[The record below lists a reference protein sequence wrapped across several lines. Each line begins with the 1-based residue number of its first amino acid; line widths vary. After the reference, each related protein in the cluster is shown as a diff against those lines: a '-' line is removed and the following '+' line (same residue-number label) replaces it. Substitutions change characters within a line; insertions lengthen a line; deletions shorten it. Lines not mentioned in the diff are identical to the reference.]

1 MSLHEGYFPSM
12 KELKLDRQDAEKFLN
27 AEQQALNKKHNKHV
41 LFGRNVIAPT
51 MGNADDGELADSL
64 RHQYRQLN
72 AQIKLDTKQL
82 ELQSAKIKLLADS
95 KTPVSETTMTAYMTN
110 QVALA
115 HKNQKLES
123 INALI
128 ERGFGFEDVSDD
140 YYHRALYNPDTF
152 SNWFPR
158 LLAAA
163 KSQDFF
169 KIPETK
175 YLTLPQ
181 SIMQYL
187 HHDWSK
193 ETNQKSREALNK
205 LLFKTFDLDVNKEY
219 FFKTGLFSGKF
230 EFQNAHIDDPA
241 AIGDYL
247 HVVSNQAQMVGAA
260 ASNDMVIREWIP
272 DPENRPTI
280 YDGMPLRTEFRAFID
295 TDLHRVIDVVPYWNN
310 KKVENTLN
318 MMQQTHI
325 GNPNMAHDAKAYA
338 AAKPVLDREFDK
350 FKAIVKSKLQVVVDN
365 LNFSGCWSLD
375 VMKSGDDFYLID
387 MATMAT
393 SALIDTAD
401 HDELLN
407 EMVLRQ
413 SKHLPAVMPFETA
426 WKFADTPEEVMASYE
441 TLPELPKL
449 SELQKGDN

>member
-12 KELKLDRQDAEKFLN
+12 KELKLDRQAAEKFLN
-27 AEQQALNKKHNKHV
+27 AEEQALNQKHNQHV
-41 LFGRNVIAPT
+41 LFGRDVMSPT
-51 MGNADDGELADSL
+51 MSAADDGELAASL
-64 RHQYRQLN
+64 RHQYRELD
-72 AQIKLDTKQL
+72 AQIKLDKKQL
-82 ELQSAKIKLLADS
+82 DLQSAKIKLLADS
-95 KTPVSETTMTAYMTN
+95 KTPVSETAMTAYMTD

-115 HKNQKLES
+115 NKNQKLAS

-128 ERGFGFEDVSDD
+128 ERGFGLEDVSDD
-140 YYHRALYNPDTF
+140 YYHRALYNPNTF

-169 KIPETK
+169 KIPETQ
-175 YLTLPQ
+175 YLTLPR

-187 HHDWSK
+187 HHDWQT
-193 ETNQKSREALNK
+193 ETNQKSRDALNQ
-205 LLFKTFDLDVNKEY
+205 LLFKTFKLDVNKEY

-247 HVVSNQAQMVGAA
+247 HVVSNQAQMIGAA
-260 ASNDMVIREWIP
+260 ASNDMVVREWIP
-272 DPENRPTI
+272 DPEQRPTI

-310 KKVENTLN
+310 KNVENTLA
-318 MMQQTHI
+318 MMKQTHI
-325 GNPNMAHDAKAYA
+325 GNSHMEHDVKAYA
-338 AAKPVLDREFDK
+338 EAKPILDREFNE
-350 FKAIVKSKLQVVVDN
+350 FKAIVKDKLQAVVDN
-365 LNFSGCWSLD
+365 LNFAGCWSLD

-401 HDELLN
+401 QDALLN
-407 EMVLRQ
+407 DAALRNA
-413 SKHLPAVMPFETA
+413 KHLPAVMPFETA
-426 WKFADTPEEVMASYE
+426 WKFAETPAEVIASYE
-441 TLPELPKL
+441 PLPELPKL
-449 SELQKGDN
+449 AELQNNND

>member
-27 AEQQALNKKHNKHV
+27 AEQQALNEKHNKHV
-41 LFGRNVIAPT
+41 LFGRNVISPT
-51 MGNADDGELADSL
+51 MGHVDDDKLTNSL
-64 RHQYRQLN
+64 RHQYRELN
-72 AQIKLDTKQL
+72 AQIKLDKKQL
-82 ELQSAKIKLLADS
+82 ELQSAKIKSLADS
-95 KTPVSETTMTAYMTN
+95 KTPVNETAMTAYMTN

-115 HKNQKLES
+115 NKNQKLES

-152 SNWFPR
+152 ANWFPR

-187 HHDWSK
+187 HHDWRN
-193 ETNQKSREALNK
+193 ETNQKSRDALNK
-205 LLFKTFDLDVNKEY
+205 LLFKTFDLDANNEY

-260 ASNDMVIREWIP
+260 ASNDMVVREWIP

-338 AAKPVLDREFDK
+338 EAKPVLDREFDK

-407 EMVLRQ
+407 EMVLRK
-413 SKHLPAVMPFETA
+413 SKNLPAVMPFETA
-426 WKFADTPEEVMASYE
+426 WKFAETPDEVIASYE
-441 TLPELPKL
+441 KLPELPKL

>member
-64 RHQYRQLN
+64 RHQYRELN

-82 ELQSAKIKLLADS
+82 ESQSAKIKLLADS
-95 KTPVSETTMTAYMTN
+95 KNPVSETAMTAYMTD

-115 HKNQKLES
+115 NKRQKLAS

-128 ERGFGFEDVSDD
+128 ERGFGLEDVSDD

-187 HHDWSK
+187 HHDWRN
-193 ETNQKSREALNK
+193 ETNQKSRDALNK
-205 LLFKTFDLDVNKEY
+205 L
-219 FFKTGLFSGKF
+219 
-230 EFQNAHIDDPA
+230 
-241 AIGDYL
+241 
-247 HVVSNQAQMVGAA
+247 
-260 ASNDMVIREWIP
+260 
-272 DPENRPTI
+272 
-280 YDGMPLRTEFRAFID
+280 
-295 TDLHRVIDVVPYWNN
+295 
-310 KKVENTLN
+310 
-318 MMQQTHI
+318 
-325 GNPNMAHDAKAYA
+325 
-338 AAKPVLDREFDK
+338 
-350 FKAIVKSKLQVVVDN
+350 
-365 LNFSGCWSLD
+365 
-375 VMKSGDDFYLID
+375 
-387 MATMAT
+387 
-393 SALIDTAD
+393 
-401 HDELLN
+401 
-407 EMVLRQ
+407 
-413 SKHLPAVMPFETA
+413 
-426 WKFADTPEEVMASYE
+426 
-441 TLPELPKL
+441 
-449 SELQKGDN
+449 

>member
-1 MSLHEGYFPSM
+1 MSLYEGYFPSM
-12 KELKLDRQDAEKFLN
+12 KQLKLDEQDAEQSLN
-27 AEQQALNKKHNKHV
+27 ADQKALNEKHNKHV
-41 LFGRNVIAPT
+41 LFGRNVISPT
-51 MGNADDGELADSL
+51 MGNPEKDDELNNKLRNNYHELAL
-64 RHQYRQLN
+64 
-72 AQIKLDTKQL
+72 QIKQDTKQL
-82 ELQSAKIKLLADS
+82 ESKSANIKLLEDS
-95 KTPVSETTMTAYMTN
+95 KTPVSETEMTAYMTD
-110 QVALA
+110 QVALSN
-115 HKNQKLES
+115 KKQKLES

-163 KSQDFF
+163 KSQNFF

-187 HHDWSK
+187 HHDWRN
-193 ETNQKSREALNK
+193 ETNQRSRDALNK
-205 LLFKTFDLDVNKEY
+205 LLFKTFNLDVNKEY

-260 ASNDMVIREWIP
+260 ASNDMVVREWIP
-272 DPENRPTI
+272 DPEGLPTI

-295 TDLHRVIDVVPYWNN
+295 ADLHRVIDVVPYWNN

-318 MMQQTHI
+318 MMQRTHI
-325 GNPNMAHDAKAYA
+325 GNPNMAHDAKAYE
-338 AAKPVLDREFDK
+338 AAKPALDREFDECK
-350 FKAIVKSKLQVVVDN
+350 TMVKSKLQVVVDN

-401 HDELLN
+401 YNELLN
-407 EMVLRQ
+407 DMVLR
-413 SKHLPAVMPFETA
+413 KAKNLPAVMPFETA
-426 WKFADTPEEVMASYE
+426 WKFAETPEEIIASYE
-441 TLPELPKL
+441 KLPELPKL
-449 SELQKGDN
+449 SELKK

>member
-27 AEQQALNKKHNKHV
+27 AKQQVLNEKHNRHI
-41 LFGRNVIAPT
+41 LFGRNVMSPT
-51 MGNADDGELADSL
+51 MGHSDDGKLAASL
-64 RHQYRQLN
+64 RRQYRELDVKV
-72 AQIKLDTKQL
+72 KLDTKRL
-82 ELQSAKIKLLADS
+82 KLQSAKIKLLADS
-95 KTPVSETTMTAYMTN
+95 KTPISKTMMKAYTTN

-115 HKNQKLES
+115 NKKQKLES
-123 INALI
+123 LNAII
-128 ERGFGFEDVSDD
+128 ERGFGLEDVSDD

-181 SIMQYL
+181 PIMQYL

-193 ETNQKSREALNK
+193 ETNRKSRDALNK

-260 ASNDMVIREWIP
+260 ASNDMVVREWIP

-295 TDLHRVIDVVPYWNN
+295 TDLHRVIDIVPYWNN
-310 KKVENTLN
+310 KKVGNTLR
-318 MMQQTHI
+318 MMRQTHI
-325 GNPNMAHDAKAYA
+325 GNPNMAHDVKAYDK
-338 AAKPVLDREFDK
+338 AKPVLDREFNE
-350 FKAIVKSKLQVVVDN
+350 FKAIVKNKLQVIVDN

-375 VMKSGDDFYLID
+375 IMKSGDDFYLID

-401 HDELLN
+401 HDELLS
-407 EMVLRQ
+407 EMVLRR

-426 WKFADTPEEVMASYE
+426 WKFAETPVEVIASYE
-441 TLPELPKL
+441 QLPKLPKL
-449 SELQKGDN
+449 SELQKGTN